1 MQRDGQVSNGMIF
14 LYIDPL
20 TEHIPTSKSLTI
32 APLQIP
38 MPLRHRA
45 TSCDPAPVRLGRKR
59 RKRLPVSQV
68 TVFQVTIS
76 QVNPLPGH
84 PPSGHRLPGQPSTSL
99 PIPSE
104 TAPHTVQPSS
114 SPGSTNVT
122 LAFFLGLGPSG
133 PPSSSSSSSPSS
145 SST

>member
-1 MQRDGQVSNGMIF
+1 MVF

-59 RKRLPVSQV
+59 RKRLAVSQV
-68 TVFQVTIS
+68 TVFQATLPQATVFQDS
-76 QVNPLPGH
+76 LPLPF
-84 PPSGHRLPGQPSTSL
+84 PSL
-99 PIPSE
+99 PKLPLTKS
-104 TAPHTVQPSS
+104 
-114 SPGSTNVT
+114 N
-122 LAFFLGLGPSG
+122 
-133 PPSSSSSSSPSS
+133 PPPRQGAQ
-145 SST
+145 T